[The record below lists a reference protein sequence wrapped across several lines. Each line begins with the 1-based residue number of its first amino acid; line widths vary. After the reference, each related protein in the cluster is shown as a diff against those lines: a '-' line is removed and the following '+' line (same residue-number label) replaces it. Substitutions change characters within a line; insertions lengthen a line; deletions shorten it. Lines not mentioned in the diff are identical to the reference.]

1 MTADHTQPAASMLVI
16 ESDRT
21 WRSQPLP
28 SRPQPAASGRDRLE
42 ELLGGPVEIIP
53 LTPRACLCVADDA
66 LDRHQ
71 PANPLASALLGFL
84 QLPIVQIL
92 GRACIAGYHSS
103 HPVNP
108 HSASLHLVGLTGVQQ
123 RGFNQTLTTLLAMP
137 DYLALHA
144 QACRI
149 SAGWAR
155 P

>member
-1 MTADHTQPAASMLVI
+1 MTTDYQPAASVLVI
-16 ESDRT
+16 DSDRT

-28 SRPQPAASGRDRLE
+28 CRPQPGVGGQDRLE

-53 LTPRACLCVADDA
+53 LTPQSCLCVADDA
-66 LDRHQ
+66 LDRRQ
-71 PANPLASALLGFL
+71 PANPLASALLGFM

-103 HPVNP
+103 HPVKP
-108 HSASLHLVGLTGVQQ
+108 HPVGLHPVGLIGVQQ
-123 RGFNQTLTTLLAMP
+123 RGFSQTLTTLLAMP

-144 QACRI
+144 QACRV

>member
-1 MTADHTQPAASMLVI
+1 MTADHQPAASVLVMK
-16 ESDRT
+16 SDRT

-28 SRPQPAASGRDRLE
+28 SQAQLGADGQGRLE

-71 PANPLASALLGFL
+71 PANPLASTLLGFL
-84 QLPIVQIL
+84 QLPIVQIF
-92 GRACIAGYHSS
+92 GRACIARYRSS
-103 HPVNP
+103 HPVDP
-108 HSASLHLVGLTGVQQ
+108 HPVSLHLVGLTGVQQ
-123 RGFNQTLTTLLAMP
+123 RGFSQTLTTLLAMP

-144 QACRI
+144 QACRV